1 MKQIQLQSIKAE
13 ASRIGVEAEALAAF
27 VQVESGGRGFNGD
40 GKIIIQFEP
49 VWFRRKAPYAPSGQW
64 SVNKV
69 DIQSKEWI
77 AFNDAFRIDANAAM
91 ESTSIGLGQVMGFHY
106 KRLCYKSVGAMWD
119 DAKKGEHR
127 QIFQMAE
134 FIRTDNRLIKAL
146 KEKNWHLVATY
157 YNGAKYRELAK
168 KWGRV
173 PYDISMRDAYNE
185 YKRKGL

>member
-1 MKQIQLQSIKAE
+1 MRQMQIQTIEHE
-13 ASRIGVEAEALAAF
+13 ACRIGVEAEALAAF
-27 VQVESGGRGFNGD
+27 VHVESGGKGFNGD
-40 GKIIIQFEP
+40 GKITIQFEP
-49 VWFRRKAPYAPSGQW
+49 IWFRRKAPYAPSGQW

-69 DIQSKEWI
+69 DVQSKEWI
-77 AFNDAFRIDANAAM
+77 AFNNAFELDPNAAM

-106 KRLCYKSVGAMWD
+106 KRLGYKSVGAMWD

-173 PYDISMRDAYNE
+173 PYDVSMRDAYNE